1 MASENSIVILYITEG
16 GYTLSKR
23 LLGLYPGAFSVK
35 YSKEILPDLWKRHNR
50 FIFIMATGIVVRAI
64 ANLLKDKKTDP
75 AVVVLDE
82 KGRHAIS
89 LVSGHIGGA
98 NRLAKEIAD
107 FLGSDPVITTA
118 SDTLDLPSLDI
129 WALDN
134 DLVIENPKSLQKA
147 SSLLVNKGEIKVY
160 TQIPINNPPDA
171 FKLVDL
177 PEYADIII
185 SNRCIFP
192 ISSSPSTS
200 PTPLL
205 YIRPKNLVIGIGC
218 KKGVR
223 SQKIEDNIISLYE
236 ENNLSI
242 DSIRNL
248 ATIDKKQDEKGL
260 IEFSDKYSIP
270 IVFYTA
276 DELNQIDVDN
286 PSPHVI
292 KAVGAKGVAEPAA
305 VLSSNNGK
313 SLLKKIKRGDITL
326 AIREV
331 SFTL

>member
-1 MASENSIVILYITEG
+1 MAAENSIVILYITEG

-23 LLGLYPGAFSVK
+23 LLGLYPGAMSVK
-35 YSKEILPDLWKRHNR
+35 YSKGILPDLWKRHNR
-50 FIFIMATGIVVRAI
+50 FIFIMATGIVVRSV
-64 ANLLKDKKTDP
+64 ANLLKDKRTDP
-75 AVVVLDE
+75 GVVVLDE

-89 LVSGHIGGA
+89 LVSGHLGGA
-98 NRLAKEIAD
+98 NKLAKEIAG

-118 SDTLDLPSLDI
+118 SDTL
-129 WALDN
+129 A
-134 DLVIENPKSLQKA
+134 
-147 SSLLVNKGEIKVY
+147 
-160 TQIPINNPPDA
+160 
-171 FKLVDL
+171 L

-185 SNRCIFP
+185 SNRCISP
-192 ISSSPSTS
+192 IPPPPFTLHPPTFTS
-200 PTPLL
+200 LTPTL
-205 YIRPKNLVIGIGC
+205 YFRSRNLVVGIGC
-218 KKGVR
+218 KKGIT
-223 SQKIEDNIISLYE
+223 SKTIEEKIIDIFE

-260 IEFSDKYSIP
+260 TGFSDKYSIP

-276 DELNQIDVDN
+276 DELNRIDVDN

-326 AIREV
+326 AIREAN
-331 SFTL
+331 FTL